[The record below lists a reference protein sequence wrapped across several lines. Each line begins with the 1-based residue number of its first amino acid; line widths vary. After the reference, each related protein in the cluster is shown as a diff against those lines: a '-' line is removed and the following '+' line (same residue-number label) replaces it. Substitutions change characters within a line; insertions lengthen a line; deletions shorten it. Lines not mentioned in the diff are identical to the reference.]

1 MIPTGRLSYSNQ
13 SVSATR
19 IFAEQCAS
27 AKSRSAESALVNT
40 QKDAPFFDKDSVKT
54 SFFADGRVV
63 GIDMETGEVREM
75 GNKKTSEQSRQERY
89 ALRNSVSVI
98 LPAHRIAKCGK
109 WTLPRQKTK
118 IYKHKDTNKAFY
130 GGLEV
135 CSNVW
140 ICPVCAA
147 KIAER
152 RREELVRGREQAAKL
167 GYQMVMLTLTAPHYL
182 NDDVGDLLRGL
193 RESLNKVFKDRSGRN
208 FINRFQ
214 ILGRIRALEVTW
226 SENNG
231 FHPHFHILLFVPT
244 GYSAKDFKDM
254 EDTFFPLWK
263 GACEARGLGSPSRKH
278 GISVD
283 AGEQVA
289 EYVSKW
295 GLEDEMTKAHIKRSN
310 KGFSMFDLV
319 RAYQETG
326 DDKYKRVFMVF
337 YRAFKRQQQLV
348 WSKGLKDKLLIEDK
362 TDEELN
368 AEETEQAVEFKE
380 FTRDEWKAVR
390 VSNSMA
396 YMLDLA
402 EQSPDKFDKVL
413 KGLVR
418 LYGD

>member
-1 MIPTGRLSYSNQ
+1 
-13 SVSATR
+13 
-19 IFAEQCAS
+19 
-27 AKSRSAESALVNT
+27 
-40 QKDAPFFDKDSVKT
+40 
-54 SFFADGRVV
+54 
-63 GIDMETGEVREM
+63 
-75 GNKKTSEQSRQERY
+75 
-89 ALRNSVSVI
+89 
-98 LPAHRIAKCGK
+98 
-109 WTLPRQKTK
+109 
-118 IYKHKDTNKAFY
+118 
-130 GGLEV
+130 
-135 CSNVW
+135 
-140 ICPVCAA
+140 
-147 KIAER
+147 
-152 RREELVRGREQAAKL
+152 
-167 GYQMVMLTLTAPHYL
+167 
-182 NDDVGDLLRGL
+182 
-193 RESLNKVFKDRSGRN
+193 
-208 FINRFQ
+208 
-214 ILGRIRALEVTW
+214 
-226 SENNG
+226 
-231 FHPHFHILLFVPT
+231 
-244 GYSAKDFKDM
+244 M

-326 DDKYKRVFMVF
+326 DEKYKRVFMVF

-348 WSKGLKDKLLIEDK
+348 WSKGLKDKLLIDDK
-362 TDEELN
+362 SDEELN
-368 AEETEQAVEFKE
+368 AEEIEEAVEFKE
-380 FTRDEWKAVR
+380 FTREEWKAVR